1 MLLIAQ
7 ASVYDSPGA
16 AVIVAFMDAA
26 VIIEVGVVVIDI
38 ADIGDVVVGMV

>member
-7 ASVYDSPGA
+7 PSVYDSVGP

-26 VIIEVGVVVIDI
+26 VIIEVGVVVTDI
-38 ADIGDVVVGMV
+38 VDIGDVVVAMV